1 MDRQRQESEYGKK
14 PKPRTTREMTTALYF
29 LRCKQMH
36 LTIEEM
42 DMVECGLVFDMMTES
57 GNDGEE
63 YPIQAGQKEFREFL
77 RG

>member
-1 MDRQRQESEYGKK
+1 
-14 PKPRTTREMTTALYF
+14 MTTALYF